1 MDVDEEL
8 KAETKRLLAKAKE
21 QRKRIKIDASHSSYL
36 KNIDAYISDSE
47 HFLGKGDLIKAFEA
61 VVWSWSW
68 IEILE
73 ELGIIKT
80 ENS

>member
-1 MDVDEEL
+1 MSVEKEL
-8 KAETKRLLAKAKE
+8 LSETEKWLKKAKK
-21 QRKRIKIDASHSSYL
+21 KRSEIKLVDKSKEGML

-47 HFLGKGDLIKAFEA
+47 HFLKKGDLVRAFEA

-73 ELGIIKT
+73 DLKII
-80 ENS
+80 E